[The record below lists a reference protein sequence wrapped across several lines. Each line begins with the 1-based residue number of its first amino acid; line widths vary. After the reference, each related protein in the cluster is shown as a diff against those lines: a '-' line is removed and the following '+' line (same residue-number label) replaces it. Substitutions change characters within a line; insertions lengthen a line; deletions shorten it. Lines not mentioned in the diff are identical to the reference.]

1 MCVWLSVVLRRG
13 FITTDKDLPILVDN
27 KLPQTLG
34 SLPFNPE
41 KYLNYIDDPHLT
53 DEQKTEFLQTLWT
66 IMSSFVNLG
75 FGVDSVMPILEQ
87 KALEAGEDTLE
98 ESIPTHEFNIAAEDV
113 ANEEME

>member
-1 MCVWLSVVLRRG
+1 M
-13 FITTDKDLPILVDN
+13 TDKDLPILSEATQPSVMGTQSFDP
-27 KLPQTLG
+27 K
-34 SLPFNPE
+34 

-53 DEQKTEFLQTLWT
+53 DAQKTEFLQTLWT
-66 IMSSFVNLG
+66 IMSSFVDLG

-87 KALEAGEDTLE
+87 KALEAGADALE